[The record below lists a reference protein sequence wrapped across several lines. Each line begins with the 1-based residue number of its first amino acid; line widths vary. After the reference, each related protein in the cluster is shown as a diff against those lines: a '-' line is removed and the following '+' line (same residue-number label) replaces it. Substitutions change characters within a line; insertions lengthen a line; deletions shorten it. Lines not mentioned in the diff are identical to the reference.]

1 MRFGRLVLLRPADLE
16 LDVLD
21 SLEHLGCL
29 FRAYATRWGW
39 RGLHGGD
46 VGSHMVVGV

>member
-21 SLEHLGCL
+21 SLEHAHGSKKRRTALGLDPEPENENPCPK
-29 FRAYATRWGW
+29 
-39 RGLHGGD
+39 
-46 VGSHMVVGV
+46 

>member
-21 SLEHLGCL
+21 SLEHAHRKTSLL
-29 FRAYATRWGW
+29 DKERALSFVPVAVAMT
-39 RGLHGGD
+39 
-46 VGSHMVVGV
+46 